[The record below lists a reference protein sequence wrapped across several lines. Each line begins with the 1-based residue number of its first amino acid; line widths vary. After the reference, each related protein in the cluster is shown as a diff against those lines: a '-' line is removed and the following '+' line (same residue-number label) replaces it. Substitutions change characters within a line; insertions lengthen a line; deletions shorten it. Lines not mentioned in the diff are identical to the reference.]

1 MQLEQLAAI
10 ETRDELAEAI
20 HRRLTIDPAKLDHLH
35 DETTWR
41 MIAALHLHFQQ
52 RQPARLPMFFEA
64 VQELAVRIEQSPRVA
79 SDYWSLV
86 ASLVQDMDDEQRRAF
101 DQRCPVA
108 ALPEHDDPDA
118 WNAALS
124 RLHAKARL
132 SADLDWQDYA
142 RTQLLPACR
151 RWPDPALT
159 VATLVLGQL
168 ARHTGCHTNTALIT
182 DIADACL
189 NAADYRSGSLAQWA
203 SDHIAVRSMF
213 AKEPDDLSD
222 LTTTVA
228 EVCQTLANSDR
239 KLDESLLA
247 SELRALVEKVQALMT
262 EIEPARLFCLM
273 RDVRRTIAG
282 LPTANAQPYFTD
294 REILLGVPGP
304 VISGL
309 VADSSEKQPV
319 SSASNKRVVANCTPT
334 SSDSHPGK
342 TEERRASKAL
352 HRTTSPP
359 KWIGHAAPA

>member
-10 ETRDELAEAI
+10 ETRDELVEAI

-52 RQPARLPMFFEA
+52 RQPARLPLFFEA
-64 VQELAVRIEQSPRVA
+64 LQELAARIEPSPRVA

-86 ASLVQDMDDEQRRAF
+86 ASLAPDMDDEQRRAF
-101 DQRCPVA
+101 DQRCSVA
-108 ALPEHDDPDA
+108 ALPERDDPDA

-142 RTQLLPACR
+142 RAQLLPACR

-159 VATLVLGQL
+159 VATLVLSQL
-168 ARHTGCHTNTALIT
+168 ARHTGCHTNTFLIT

-228 EVCQTLANSDR
+228 AVCQTLAKPAR
-239 KLDESLLA
+239 MLDENRLA

-262 EIEPARLFCLM
+262 EIEPAWLFRLMC
-273 RDVRRTIAG
+273 DARRTIAG
-282 LPTANAQPYFTD
+282 LPTANAQPPLS
-294 REILLGVPGP
+294 RLEILLGVPALVPSGP
-304 VISGL
+304 VP
-309 VADSSEKQPV
+309 DSSENLPV
-319 SSASNKRVVANCTPT
+319 SSASNKRVVANCAPT

-342 TEERRASKAL
+342 TKERSYRSLNRTLSPSDWVGRAA
-352 HRTTSPP
+352 HV
-359 KWIGHAAPA
+359 

>member
-10 ETRDELAEAI
+10 ETRDELVEAI

-52 RQPARLPMFFEA
+52 RQPARLPLFFEA
-64 VQELAVRIEQSPRVA
+64 LQELAARIEPSPRVA

-86 ASLVQDMDDEQRRAF
+86 ASLAPDMDDEQRRAF
-101 DQRCPVA
+101 DQRCSVA
-108 ALPEHDDPDA
+108 PLPERDDPDA

-168 ARHTGCHTNTALIT
+168 ARHTGCHTNTFLIT

-228 EVCQTLANSDR
+228 AVCQVLTNSDR

-282 LPTANAQPYFTD
+282 LPTANAQPPLS
-294 REILLGVPGP
+294 RLEIWLGVPAAARLNQTANACNDKQAA
-304 VISGL
+304 S
-309 VADSSEKQPV
+309 ASSSQAMGNHTDTSSHSQPETAEKQ
-319 SSASNKRVVANCTPT
+319 SQLAACRNKPPCKLAVA
-334 SSDSHPGK
+334 
-342 TEERRASKAL
+342 A
-352 HRTTSPP
+352 
-359 KWIGHAAPA
+359 